1 MTTSQEGKHR
11 SEDQSLH
18 RSEDQS
24 LHHHNTCCVV
34 VFFSTR
40 KKVFNDMIPFN
51 SCKEACLLNIGQ
63 GCLLMVEMYHLG
75 WSLSEESVIMFI
87 TPHMFPR
94 QQGSTTCASALIRMI
109 QSMRMREGR
118 GGGDGGG
125 VIGEGVTGEGVMGR
139 G

>member
-1 MTTSQEGKHR
+1 M
-11 SEDQSLH
+11 
-18 RSEDQS
+18 
-24 LHHHNTCCVV
+24 
-34 VFFSTR
+34 
-40 KKVFNDMIPFN
+40 FNDMIPFN

-94 QQGSTTCASALIRMI
+94 QQGSTICASALIRMI

-118 GGGDGGG
+118 GEKSGWLGRA
-125 VIGEGVTGEGVMGR
+125 VMGEGVTGEGVTGGGDR
-139 G
+139 GGVTGEG